1 MLLKRYEEEQSI
13 LIKEMT
19 QHIMSL
25 RKEIK
30 GVEKLKDNIGMFGML
45 NSEHSFSSKC
55 YVNVI
60 CDIQIY
66 RYTWNEMLSPL
77 TPDPAVCNK

>member
-1 MLLKRYEEEQSI
+1 MLKRYEEEQSI
-13 LIKEMT
+13 LIKEIT

-45 NSEHSFSSKC
+45 NSEHLFSSKC
-55 YVNVI
+55 N
-60 CDIQIY
+60 
-66 RYTWNEMLSPL
+66 S
-77 TPDPAVCNK
+77 K